1 MFVLHAGV
9 GNSMFTV
16 VRLEK
21 VMQVMIIIK
30 TLLTQKNVT
39 MAQ

>member
-9 GNSMFTV
+9 GNSTFTV
-16 VRLEK
+16 VRLVK

-30 TLLTQKNVT
+30 PLLTQKNVT
-39 MAQ
+39 MA